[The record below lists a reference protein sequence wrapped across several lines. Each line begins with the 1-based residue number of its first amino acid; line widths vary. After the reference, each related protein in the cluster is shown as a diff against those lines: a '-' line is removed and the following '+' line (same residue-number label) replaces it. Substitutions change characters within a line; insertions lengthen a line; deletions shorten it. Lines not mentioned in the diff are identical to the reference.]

1 MPIARLKGLA
11 VAMCCAVLVSMV
23 PISSVNAASD
33 PPINPEELYFPINNM
48 NIPILQNGKTQGTLL
63 FNFLIELEKPGERS
77 IMVRYAPKIK
87 SVFFDELYKF
97 AATLKAD
104 EKVNLGE
111 IKTMLT
117 EVAKKIAGERRVK
130 QVLVKDYRRAF
141 AR

>member
-1 MPIARLKGLA
+1 
-11 VAMCCAVLVSMV
+11 
-23 PISSVNAASD
+23 
-33 PPINPEELYFPINNM
+33 M